1 MELWIAL
8 AGVLTSALTW
18 LAGKFKLSKTMV
30 SMLVALVGWAVYYV
44 ATKYY
49 PQTREMG
56 VAFVMGVYGASQLV
70 YNLVIKLTEK
80 DSKSDTQK
88 S

>member
-8 AGVLTSALTW
+8 AGVLTSVLTW
-18 LAGKFKLSKTMV
+18 LAGKMKLSKTIV
-30 SMLVALVGWAVYYV
+30 SMLVALVGWAIYYV

-56 VAFVMGVYGASQLV
+56 VAFVMWVYWASQLV

-80 DSKSDTQK
+80 DSKSEDKK

>member
-1 MELWIAL
+1 MELSIAL
-8 AGVLTSALTW
+8 AGVVTSALTW
-18 LAGKFKLSKTMV
+18 LAGKMKLSKTMV
-30 SMLVALVGWAVYYV
+30 SMIVALVGWAVYYV

-56 VAFVMGVYGASQLV
+56 VAFVMWVYWASQLV

>member
-8 AGVLTSALTW
+8 AGVLTSVLTW
-18 LAGKFKLSKTMV
+18 LAGKMKLSKTMV
-30 SMLVALVGWAVYYV
+30 SMIVALVGWAIYYV

-56 VAFVMGVYGASQLV
+56 VAFVMWVYWASQLV

-88 S
+88 L

>member
-8 AGVLTSALTW
+8 AGVLTSVLTW
-18 LAGKFKLSKTMV
+18 LAGKMKLSKTMV
-30 SMLVALVGWAVYYV
+30 SMIVALVGWAIYYV

-56 VAFVMGVYGASQLV
+56 VAFVMWVYWASQLV

>member
-8 AGVLTSALTW
+8 AGVLTSVLTW
-18 LAGKFKLSKTMV
+18 LAGKMKLSKTMV
-30 SMLVALVGWAVYYV
+30 SMIVALVGWAIYYV

-56 VAFVMGVYGASQLV
+56 VAFVMWVYWASQLV

-88 S
+88 

>member
-8 AGVLTSALTW
+8 AGVLTSVLTW
-18 LAGKFKLSKTMV
+18 LAGKMKLSKTMV
-30 SMLVALVGWAVYYV
+30 SMIVALVGWAVYYV

-56 VAFVMGVYGASQLV
+56 VTFVMGVYGASQLV

-80 DSKSDTQK
+80 DSKSDNK
-88 S
+88 KD

>member
-1 MELWIAL
+1 MELSIAL
-8 AGVLTSALTW
+8 AGVVTSALTW
-18 LAGKFKLSKTMV
+18 LAGKMKLSKTMV
-30 SMLVALVGWAVYYV
+30 SMIVALVGWAVYYV

-56 VAFVMGVYGASQLV
+56 VAFVMWVYWASQLV

-80 DSKSDTQK
+80 
-88 S
+88 